1 MSSPQ
6 RELAAAEPAAGLELK
21 LVPQARRLPKPGV
34 VLALVYLAA
43 IGYHWLQSRAHVSP
57 AVFGDELLYS
67 KLAQSLS
74 AGNGFTFRGEPL
86 FFPAPLAVF
95 LQMPAW
101 LIHSTPTAYAV
112 VKALNVAVMASAVFP
127 AYCISRRLM
136 RPSFALL
143 CGATAVAGPPML
155 YAPYLMSEALAYPVF
170 LLAFATMLRAIDR
183 PSRWMEVAV
192 IAVSLAAIL
201 TRLQFVVVP
210 LIYLIAAP
218 LAGRLCGETLRFS
231 IRRHAL
237 SFGALGALVAVPLLS
252 RGAVFGTYAGATG
265 LHYDPRTVLSWT
277 GFTAALLPFAAGW
290 LIVPGAL
297 LGLAVVA
304 ARPRGRADAAFATL
318 ALSSIVLVL
327 LEVGMIAAGE
337 AGRAIERYDIYLIP
351 LAAIA
356 FFAYVERGA
365 PWLRLYVGLALA
377 GSATA
382 WLMPFPARA
391 GTAFTFDS
399 PTFSTY
405 AQLAT
410 WFGNANAATLFAAI
424 PFLGGIA
431 LALLPLRR
439 RLAPVAVCGATIAV
453 LLLSGIP
460 AYAGDHAVTRGTLHL
475 RAGDPPDWLDRS
487 GLGPADY
494 LQLPGGS
501 AHYGWLLEAWN
512 RDFRRPIQMGVP
524 SYDGYASSAARID
537 RDGRLLVDGHAPA
550 AGILVVND
558 VATAIEIEG
567 SRVVARP
574 RDGLTAYR
582 LPAAPHVRSLAPGLG
597 FDRWAASAVSFQVW
611 PRSRS
616 SRGHYQVVLTLPR
629 GLGARRV
636 TFESGGSVDRTILL
650 QPGERT
656 GVRIPVRG
664 YPVPVLRIKTDTADY
679 VGWGTPN
686 ARFLAVRIPAI
697 SYVSRGLNSD
707 SRTCLGLPIA
717 HSRDCHA

>member
-1 MSSPQ
+1 
-6 RELAAAEPAAGLELK
+6 
-21 LVPQARRLPKPGV
+21 
-34 VLALVYLAA
+34 
-43 IGYHWLQSRAHVSP
+43 
-57 AVFGDELLYS
+57 
-67 KLAQSLS
+67 
-74 AGNGFTFRGEPL
+74 
-86 FFPAPLAVF
+86 
-95 LQMPAW
+95 
-101 LIHSTPTAYAV
+101 
-112 VKALNVAVMASAVFP
+112 
-127 AYCISRRLM
+127 
-136 RPSFALL
+136 
-143 CGATAVAGPPML
+143 
-155 YAPYLMSEALAYPVF
+155 
-170 LLAFATMLRAIDR
+170 
-183 PSRWMEVAV
+183 
-192 IAVSLAAIL
+192 
-201 TRLQFVVVP
+201 
-210 LIYLIAAP
+210 
-218 LAGRLCGETLRFS
+218 
-231 IRRHAL
+231 
-237 SFGALGALVAVPLLS
+237 
-252 RGAVFGTYAGATG
+252 
-265 LHYDPRTVLSWT
+265 
-277 GFTAALLPFAAGW
+277 
-290 LIVPGAL
+290 
-297 LGLAVVA
+297 
-304 ARPRGRADAAFATL
+304 
-318 ALSSIVLVL
+318 
-327 LEVGMIAAGE
+327 MIAAGE

-410 WFGNANAATLFAAI
+410 WFGNANAATIFAAI

-512 RDFRRPIQMGVP
+512 RDFRHPIQMGLP
-524 SYDGYASSAARID
+524 SYDGYVSSTARID
-537 RDGRLLVDGHAPA
+537 RDGRLLVDGHPPD

-567 SRVVARP
+567 SRVVAQPSR
-574 RDGLTAYR
+574 RSHG
-582 LPAAPHVRSLAPGLG
+582 LPAAGGPAGSLPGAGPRLRPLGCLGRELSGLAAEQIAQRALPGRSCATRA
-597 FDRWAASAVSFQVW
+597 DTR
-611 PRSRS
+611 
-616 SRGHYQVVLTLPR
+616 
-629 GLGARRV
+629 ARRV
-636 TFESGGSVDRTILL
+636 TFESDGSVDRTIRL

-656 GVRIPVRG
+656 SVRIPVRG
-664 YPVPVLRIKTDTADY
+664 YPVPVLRIRTDTADY
-679 VGWGTPN
+679 VGGGTPN

-697 SYVSRGLNSD
+697 SYVSRGQNSD

-717 HSRDCHA
+717 RSRDCHA

>member
-1 MSSPQ
+1 MRERAAAATAAAP
-6 RELAAAEPAAGLELK
+6 ELA
-21 LVPQARRLPKPGV
+21 LVPQARRFPKPGV
-34 VLALVYLAA
+34 VLGLVYLAA
-43 IGYHWLQSRAHVSP
+43 LGYHWLQSRAHVSP

-67 KLAQSLS
+67 KLAQSLGS
-74 AGNGFTFRGEPL
+74 GHGFTFRGEPL

-95 LQMPAW
+95 LQIPAW

-112 VKALNVAVMASAVFP
+112 VKAVNVAVMASAVFP
-127 AYCISRRLM
+127 AYCIARRLM

-143 CGATAVAGPPML
+143 CAATAVAGPPML

-170 LLAFATMLRAIDR
+170 LLALATMLRAIDR

-192 IAVSLAAIL
+192 ITVSLAAVL

-210 LIYLIAAP
+210 LVYLIAAP
-218 LAGRLCGETLRFS
+218 LAGRLCGETLRS
-231 IRRHAL
+231 VLRRHSL
-237 SFGALGALVAVPLLS
+237 SLGVLAALVAVPLLG
-252 RGAVFGTYAGATG
+252 RGAVLGTYAGATG

-277 GFTAALLPFAAGW
+277 GFAAALLPFAAGW
-290 LIVPGAL
+290 LIAPGAL

-304 ARPRGRADAAFATL
+304 ARPRGRADAGFATL
-318 ALSSIVLVL
+318 ALSSVALVL

-365 PWLRLYVGLALA
+365 PWLRVYVGLALA

-399 PTFSTY
+399 PTFSAY

-439 RLAPVAVCGATIAV
+439 RFAPVAVCGATIAV

-512 RDFRRPIQMGVP
+512 RDFRHAIQMGLP
-524 SYDGYASSAARID
+524 SYDGYASSTARVD
-537 RDGRLLVDGHAPA
+537 RDGRLLVDGRPPD

-558 VATAIEIEG
+558 VATAIEIDG

-597 FDRWAASAVSFQVW
+597 SDRWAASAVSFQVW

-616 SRGHYQVVLTLPR
+616 PRGHYRIVLELPR
-629 GLGARRV
+629 GLATRRV
-636 TFESGGSVDRTILL
+636 TFESKGSLDRTIRLL
-650 QPGERT
+650 PGERMT
-656 GVRIPVRG
+656 IRIPVQG
-664 YPVPVLRIKTDTADY
+664 YPVPVLRIKTDSADY
-679 VGWGTPN
+679 VAGGTPN
-686 ARFLAVRIPAI
+686 ARFLAVRIPSI
-697 SYVSRGLNSD
+697 SYVSSGRNSD
-707 SRTCLGLPIA
+707 SRSCFGLPIA

>member
-1 MSSPQ
+1 VSAV
-6 RELAAAEPAAGLELK
+6 RERAAAELPAGPELA
-21 LVPQARRLPKPGV
+21 LVPHARRLPQPRV
-34 VLALVYLAA
+34 VLPLVYLVAFA
-43 IGYHWLQSRAHVSP
+43 YHWLQSRAHVTP

-67 KLAQSLS
+67 KLAESLAS
-74 AGNGFTFRGEPL
+74 GHGFTFRGESL

-95 LQMPAW
+95 LELPAW

-127 AYCISRRLM
+127 AYCIARRLM

-143 CGATAVAGPPML
+143 CAATAVAGPPML
-155 YAPYLMSEALAYPVF
+155 YAPYLMSEALGYPVF
-170 LLAFATMLRAIDR
+170 LLALATMLRAIDR
-183 PSRWMEVAV
+183 PARRMEIAV
-192 IAVSLAAIL
+192 IAVSVAAVL
-201 TRLQFVVVP
+201 TRLQFVVLP
-210 LIYLIAAP
+210 LVYLIAAP
-218 LAGRLCGETLRFS
+218 LAGRLCGERLRS
-231 IRRHAL
+231 SVRRHSLSLGVLGGLLAL
-237 SFGALGALVAVPLLS
+237 PLLTG
-252 RGAVFGTYAGATG
+252 GAVLGTYAGATM

-277 GFTAALLPFAAGW
+277 GFTAALLPFAVGW
-290 LIVPGAL
+290 LVVPGAL
-297 LGLAVVA
+297 LGLAVLA
-304 ARPRGRADAAFATL
+304 ARPRGRADAGFAAL
-318 ALSSIVLVL
+318 ALSSIVFVL

-365 PWLRLYVGLALA
+365 PWLRVYVALALA

-382 WLMPFPARA
+382 WLMPFPGRA

-399 PTFSTY
+399 PTFSSY

-410 WFGNANAATLFAAI
+410 WFGNANAATFFAGI

-439 RLAPVAVCGATIAV
+439 RLAPVAVCVGTIVV

-460 AYAGDHAVTRGTLHL
+460 AYAGDHAMTRGTLLL

-512 RDFRRPIQMGVP
+512 RDFRHPIQMGLP
-524 SYDGYASSAARID
+524 SYDGYASSTARID
-537 RDGRLLVDGHAPA
+537 RDGRLLVDGRPPD

-567 SRVVARP
+567 SSVVARP

-582 LPAAPHVRSLAPGLG
+582 LPAAPRVRSLAPGIG
-597 FDRWAASAVSFQVW
+597 FDRWASSVVNVQVW
-611 PRSRS
+611 PGSRS
-616 SRGHYQVVLTLPR
+616 PRGHYLVVLALPR
-629 GLGARRV
+629 SLGARQV
-636 TFESGGSVDRTILL
+636 TFESEGSAKRSIRLGPGDRTS
-650 QPGERT
+650 
-656 GVRIPVRG
+656 VRIPVRG
-664 YPVPVLRIKTDTADY
+664 YPVPVLRISTDQADY
-679 VGWGTPN
+679 VGGGTPN
-686 ARFLAVRIPAI
+686 ARFLAVRIPSV
-697 SYVSRGLNSD
+697 SYVSERANSD
-707 SRTCLGLPIA
+707 SRRCVGLPIA
-717 HSRDCHA
+717 RSRDCHA